1 MDSYIFK
8 VFSSEFHACVQCNM
22 MVSIPSPPF
31 KLPLC
36 LLQHVSSQFHFFNN
50 PSHPIRGAWGVE
62 PPSGSWEIYQ
72 YPILRKEQLSSHSTN
87 SLRNWCSPEI
97 ISIIYVRFVSH
108 LSFYRFCVGKHSC
121 CEIMTS
127 IDMSYSESS
136 ITQNDSPSS
145 DSYLPHVFPQ
155 YSLGLGGEGFH
166 TDISPLFSLIWP
178 VTQLSMEC

>member
-22 MVSIPSPPF
+22 MISIPSPLS

-36 LLQHVSSQFHFFNN
+36 FLQHVSSQFRFFNN

-62 PPSGSWEIYQ
+62 PSSGSWEIYQ
-72 YPILRKEQLSSHSTN
+72 CPILRKEQLSPRSTN

-127 IDMSYSESS
+127 VDMSYSGSS

-145 DSYLPHVFPQ
+145 DSYLPHLFSQ

-166 TDISPLFSLIWP
+166 TDISPLFSLI
-178 VTQLSMEC
+178 